1 MRAVLHGY
9 KLVSHTLPVLM
20 AAGSGLVWS
29 LGQGPTLDAW
39 EREASE
45 DIRFWFRAE
54 LMAESKSKFYLVLVG
69 FRVWP

>member
-1 MRAVLHGY
+1 
-9 KLVSHTLPVLM
+9 M

-54 LMAESKSKFYLVLVG
+54 LMAKSKSQVHLVMVC
-69 FRVWP
+69 